1 MADTINPDL
10 VVRALRK
17 TITEDNRLSPLS
29 VLTLAFAEPLP
40 AVQAQMVLS
49 GALNAQNPTHV
60 GEPILPL
67 IGLEPT
73 LRTTSDFNKIAAYA
87 TAIANG
93 LSRAWMNNP
102 YYKPEIGALAAY
114 GSMLF
119 HLTTQSPT
127 TAFRIIDAV
136 LREPTVPSYVI
147 DTTAMTLANAS
158 FKLLRTHPAETL
170 NILGQVSQHANDSQT
185 TMTIPARAMFSE
197 RLVKE
202 IDRVGVTPAG
212 MPILLGRF
220 GMPEKIAAEVA
231 EQAYRYAAA
240 ITSIRNDAN
249 FFALKANRLKPQ
261 A

>member
-1 MADTINPDL
+1 MTEEINPDL

-17 TITEDNRLSPLS
+17 TITEDNRLSQLS
-29 VLTLAFAEPLP
+29 GLALAFAEPLP
-40 AVQAQMVLS
+40 AGQAQMVLS
-49 GALNAQNPTHV
+49 GAINAQSPTHV

-73 LRTTSDFNKIAAYA
+73 LRTTSDFNKLAACT
-87 TAIANG
+87 TAIASG
-93 LSRAWMNNP
+93 LSRAWMNDSG
-102 YYKPEIGALAAY
+102 YKPENGALAAY

-119 HLTTQSPT
+119 QLATQSPT

-136 LREPTVPSYVI
+136 LSEPTVPSYVI

-170 NILGQVSQHANDSQT
+170 NILGQVSQHANDSRT
-185 TMTIPARAMFSE
+185 TMTTPTRASLAEKLVSE
-197 RLVKE
+197 IE
-202 IDRVGVTPAG
+202 RVGIAPAG
-212 MPILLGRF
+212 MPIPLGRF

-231 EQAYRYAAA
+231 QQAYRYAAA

-249 FFALKANRLKPQ
+249 LRVLT
-261 A
+261 